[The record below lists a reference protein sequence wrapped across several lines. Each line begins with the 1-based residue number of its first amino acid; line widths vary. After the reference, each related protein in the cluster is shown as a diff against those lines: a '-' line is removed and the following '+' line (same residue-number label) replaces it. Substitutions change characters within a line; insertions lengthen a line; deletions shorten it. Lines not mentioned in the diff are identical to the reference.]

1 MDSAGFVSEDGK
13 PVRTPY
19 ALRHS
24 YITWSLKAGIPTF
37 TVAERAGTSLQ
48 MIEKTYGHL
57 ARDTEAWEITRLSG
71 FISGRTVDAE
81 EATQ

>member
-1 MDSAGFVSEDGK
+1 M
-13 PVRTPY
+13 
-19 ALRHS
+19 
-24 YITWSLKAGIPTF
+24 
-37 TVAERAGTSLQ
+37 AERAGTSLQ